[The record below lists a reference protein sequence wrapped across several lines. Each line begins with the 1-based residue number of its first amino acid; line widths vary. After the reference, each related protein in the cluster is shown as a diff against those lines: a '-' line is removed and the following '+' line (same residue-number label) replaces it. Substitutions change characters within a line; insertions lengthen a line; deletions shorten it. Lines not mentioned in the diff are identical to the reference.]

1 VTDSSA
7 QLTYKKIFYFWLP
20 LAATWIMMSVEG
32 PFLAALIARSSEP
45 TFNLAAYGVAYSLA
59 LIIEAP
65 IIMIMSASIA
75 LVKNSQSFY
84 KLRNYTYAANG
95 LITLVMLIVIT
106 PPVFYFITEDLIG
119 LPVEVSTLTHI
130 ATIILIPWPGA
141 IGYRRFYQGILI
153 NNNLTRRV
161 AYGTVIRLLSMSF
174 CATVLYISDFVEGV
188 VVGAASLSFAVIME
202 AVAVRFMVRTTV
214 KKIKSDVSS
223 SGQIL
228 TYKEINKFYYPLALT
243 SFIGLGVR
251 TTVKKIKS
259 DESSSGQI
267 LTYKEINKFYYPLA
281 LTSFIG
287 LGVQPLVTFFV
298 GQSRMAIESLAVLPV
313 VTSFVFVFR
322 ALGLSYQEVIIALI
336 GERKEKFNPLLNFA
350 IVLAV
355 ILVSVLALFAFTPL
369 ADFWFITVSG
379 LSEPLAE
386 FAHLPLMIMFFFPAL
401 TVLISVQRGVL
412 VAAKNTKPITA
423 GTVTEFVTIVI
434 LLLILISNMN
444 LVGAVAAVIAIIAGR
459 LAANMYLMPA
469 TIKSI
474 KSE

>member
-45 TFNLAAYGVAYSLA
+45 KFNLAAYGVAYSLA

-75 LVKNSQSFY
+75 LVKDSQSFY
-84 KLRNYTYAANG
+84 KLRNFTYATNG

-106 PPVFYFITEDLIG
+106 PPVFYFLTEDLIG
-119 LPVEVSTLTHI
+119 LPIEVSTLTHI

-161 AYGTVIRLLSMSF
+161 AYGTVIRLLSMSL

-188 VVGAASLSFAVIME
+188 VVGAVSLSFAVIME
-202 AVAVRFMVRTTV
+202 AIAIRFMVGTTV
-214 KKIKSDVSS
+214 KKIKLENSS
-223 SGQIL
+223 SEQ
-228 TYKEINKFYYPLALT
+228 
-243 SFIGLGVR
+243 V
-251 TTVKKIKS
+251 
-259 DESSSGQI
+259 

-336 GERKEKFNPLLNFA
+336 GEKKEKFKPLLNFA

-379 LSEPLAE
+379 LSESLAE
-386 FAHLPLMIMFFFPAL
+386 FAHLPLMILFFFPAL
-401 TVLISVQRGVL
+401 TVLISIQRGVL
-412 VAAKNTKPITA
+412 VAAKNTKPITV
-423 GTVTEFVTIVI
+423 GTITEFVAIV
-434 LLLILISNMN
+434 LALIIFINHLNF
-444 LVGAVAAVIAIIAGR
+444 VGAVAATIAFVVGRIAS
-459 LAANMYLMPA
+459 NIYLTPSA
-469 TIKSI
+469 LRSTK
-474 KSE
+474 

>member
-45 TFNLAAYGVAYSLA
+45 KFNLAAYGVAYSLA

-75 LVKNSQSFY
+75 LVKDSQSFY
-84 KLRNYTYAANG
+84 KLRNFTYAANG
-95 LITLVMLIVIT
+95 LITLVMLIIIT
-106 PPVFYFITEDLIG
+106 PPVFYFIIERLIG
-119 LPVEVSTLTHI
+119 LPNEVSRLTHI

-161 AYGTVIRLLSMSF
+161 AYGTIIRLLSMSL
-174 CATVLYISDFVEGV
+174 CAIILYISDFVEGV
-188 VVGAASLSFAVIME
+188 IVGAASLSFAVIME

-214 KKIKSDVSS
+214 KKIKSDNSS
-223 SGQIL
+223 SKQVL
-228 TYKEINKFYYPLALT
+228 SYKEIY
-243 SFIGLGVR
+243 
-251 TTVKKIKS
+251 
-259 DESSSGQI
+259 
-267 LTYKEINKFYYPLA
+267 KFYYPLA

-336 GERKEKFNPLLNFA
+336 GERKEKFKPLLKFA
-350 IVLAV
+350 SALAV
-355 ILVSVLALFAFTPL
+355 ILVVVLALFAFTPL
-369 ADFWFITVSG
+369 SDFWFITVSG
-379 LSEPLAE
+379 LSEPLAD

-401 TVLISVQRGVL
+401 TVLISIQRGVL
-412 VAAKNTKPITA
+412 VAAKNTRPITG
-423 GTVTEFVTIVI
+423 GTITEFVTIVI
-434 LLLILISNMN
+434 IMMILISNMN
-444 LVGAVAAVIAIIAGR
+444 LVGAVAAVIALILGR
-459 LAANMYLMPA
+459 LASNIYLMHS
-469 TIKSI
+469 TVRSLKN
-474 KSE
+474 

>member
-45 TFNLAAYGVAYSLA
+45 KFNLAAYGVAYSLA

-75 LVKNSQSFY
+75 LVKDSQSFY
-84 KLRNYTYAANG
+84 KLRNFTYATNG

-106 PPVFYFITEDLIG
+106 PPVFYFLTEDLIG
-119 LPVEVSTLTHI
+119 LPIEVSTLTHI

-161 AYGTVIRLLSMSF
+161 AYGTVIRLLSMSL

-188 VVGAASLSFAVIME
+188 VVGAVSLSFAVIME
-202 AVAVRFMVRTTV
+202 AIAIRFMVRTTV
-214 KKIKSDVSS
+214 KKIKLENSS
-223 SGQIL
+223 SEQ
-228 TYKEINKFYYPLALT
+228 
-243 SFIGLGVR
+243 V
-251 TTVKKIKS
+251 
-259 DESSSGQI
+259 

-336 GERKEKFNPLLNFA
+336 GEKKEKFKPLLNFA

-379 LSEPLAE
+379 LSESLAE
-386 FAHLPLMIMFFFPAL
+386 FAHLPLMILFFFPAL
-401 TVLISVQRGVL
+401 TVLISIQRGVL
-412 VAAKNTKPITA
+412 VAAKNTKPITV
-423 GTVTEFVTIVI
+423 GTITEFVAIV
-434 LLLILISNMN
+434 LALIIFINHLNF
-444 LVGAVAAVIAIIAGR
+444 VGAVAATIAFVVGRIAS
-459 LAANMYLMPA
+459 NIYLMHS
-469 TIKSI
+469 TVRSLKN
-474 KSE
+474 

>member
-45 TFNLAAYGVAYSLA
+45 KFNLAAYGVAYSLA

-75 LVKNSQSFY
+75 LVKDSQSFF
-84 KLRNYTYAANG
+84 KLRNFTYAANG

-106 PPVFYFITEDLIG
+106 PPVFYFITEGLIG
-119 LPVEVSTLTHI
+119 LPNEVSRLTHI

-161 AYGTVIRLLSMSF
+161 AYGTVIRLLSMLL

-188 VVGAASLSFAVIME
+188 IVGAASLSFAVIME
-202 AVAVRFMVRTTV
+202 AVAVRFMVSRTV
-214 KKIKSDVSS
+214 KKIKSENTSS
-223 SGQIL
+223 EQ
-228 TYKEINKFYYPLALT
+228 
-243 SFIGLGVR
+243 V
-251 TTVKKIKS
+251 
-259 DESSSGQI
+259 

-336 GERKEKFNPLLNFA
+336 GEKKEKFKPLLNFA
-350 IVLAV
+350 TVLAV

-379 LSEPLAE
+379 LSEPLAD

-401 TVLISVQRGVL
+401 TVLISIQRGVL

-423 GTVTEFVTIVI
+423 GTVTEFVTII
-434 LLLILISNMN
+434 IMLMILISNMN
-444 LVGAVAAVIAIIAGR
+444 MVGAVAAVIAIIMGR
-459 LAANMYLMPA
+459 LASNIYLMHS
-469 TIKSI
+469 TVRSLKN
-474 KSE
+474 

>member
-75 LVKNSQSFY
+75 LVKDSQSFY
-84 KLRNYTYAANG
+84 KLRNFTFAANA
-95 LITLVMLIVIT
+95 LITLVMLIVVT
-106 PPVFYFITEDLIG
+106 PPLFYFITEDLIG

-161 AYGTVIRLLSMSF
+161 AYGTIIRLLSMSL
-174 CATVLYISDFVEGV
+174 CAIILYVSDFVEGV
-188 VVGAASLSFAVIME
+188 IVGAASLSFAVIME
-202 AVAVRFMVRTTV
+202 AIAVRFMVRTTV
-214 KKIKSDVSS
+214 KKIKSDV
-223 SGQIL
+223 
-228 TYKEINKFYYPLALT
+228 
-243 SFIGLGVR
+243 
-251 TTVKKIKS
+251 
-259 DESSSGQI
+259 SSSGQI

-336 GERKEKFNPLLNFA
+336 GEKKEKFKPLLNFA

-355 ILVSVLALFAFTPL
+355 ILVAVLALFAFTPL

-379 LSEPLAE
+379 LSEPLAD

-401 TVLISVQRGVL
+401 TVLISIQRGVL
-412 VAAKNTKPITA
+412 VAAKNTRPITG

-434 LLLILISNMN
+434 VMMILISNMN
-444 LVGAVAAVIAIIAGR
+444 LVGAVAAVIAFIAGR
-459 LAANMYLMPA
+459 FAANVYLMPA
-469 TIKSI
+469 MIRSLKN
-474 KSE
+474 

>member
-45 TFNLAAYGVAYSLA
+45 KFNLAAYGVAYSLA

-75 LVKNSQSFY
+75 LVKDSQSFY
-84 KLRNYTYAANG
+84 KLRNFTYATNG

-106 PPVFYFITEDLIG
+106 PPVFYFLTEDLIG
-119 LPVEVSTLTHI
+119 LPIEVSTLTHI

-161 AYGTVIRLLSMSF
+161 AYGTVIRLLSMSL

-188 VVGAASLSFAVIME
+188 VVGAVSLSFAVIME
-202 AVAVRFMVRTTV
+202 AIAIRFMVRTTV
-214 KKIKSDVSS
+214 KKIKLENSS
-223 SGQIL
+223 SEQ
-228 TYKEINKFYYPLALT
+228 
-243 SFIGLGVR
+243 V
-251 TTVKKIKS
+251 
-259 DESSSGQI
+259 

-336 GERKEKFNPLLNFA
+336 GEKKEKFKPLLNFA

-379 LSEPLAE
+379 LNESLAE
-386 FAHLPLMIMFFFPAL
+386 FAHFPLMILFFFPAL
-401 TVLISVQRGVL
+401 TVLISIQRGVL
-412 VAAKNTKPITA
+412 VAAKNTKPITV
-423 GTVTEFVTIVI
+423 GTITEFVAIV
-434 LLLILISNMN
+434 LALIIFINHLNF
-444 LVGAVAAVIAIIAGR
+444 VGAVAATIAFVVGRIAS
-459 LAANMYLMPA
+459 NIYLTPS
-469 TIKSI
+469 TLRSTK
-474 KSE
+474 